1 MYLAWTGET
10 VSYFTVLT
18 FFRDSLNAPAKD
30 LNLQLYDKP
39 PEKKRRNVAKK
50 VKRYKT
56 VSNSYKLHVII
67 IIYIF

>member
-50 VKRYKT
+50 VKR
-56 VSNSYKLHVII
+56 
-67 IIYIF
+67 